1 LGRALALTLRFGLAL
16 AFAFALGFFRAFAP
30 AFGFAGA
37 AGRAGMGG
45 AIGDAGGAGVGVQ
58 GSGSPNMRSIVSSV
72 GGPVGSRL
80 NYPAVEISPA
90 QERN

>member
-1 LGRALALTLRFGLAL
+1 LALTFRFGRALA
-16 AFAFALGFFRAFAP
+16 FALGLFRALALAP

-37 AGRAGMGG
+37 AAGLAGMGG
-45 AIGDAGGAGVGVQ
+45 TIGDAGGAGVGVQ

-72 GGPVGSRL
+72 GTVGSRL

>member
-1 LGRALALTLRFGLAL
+1 LTLRFGR
-16 AFAFALGFFRAFAP
+16 AFAFALALGFFLAFAL

-37 AGRAGMGG
+37 AAGRLGVGG
-45 AIGDAGGAGVGVQ
+45 TIGDAGGAGVGVQ
-58 GSGSPNMRSIVSSV
+58 GSGSPNMRSIVASV
-72 GGPVGSRL
+72 SGTVGSRL